1 MEEFFWVSGN
11 RLTIGQSLLV
21 FFFFFLV
28 FLIDRKGNR
37 LHQGMK
43 PKCHF

>member
-11 RLTIGQSLLV
+11 RLIIGQSLLASL
-21 FFFFFLV
+21 FFFLV

-37 LHQGMK
+37 LNQ
-43 PKCHF
+43 